1 MRIFLISL
9 FCCLCSSSFRSA
21 HASEVDA
28 LRGQMQDLTRAVQD
42 LRLTVENQQC
52 EIAFLKGQTPPPF
65 TTTGQPS
72 SASGT
77 RNLQGRWNPDIGIVA
92 DIVAKLDSPKADSE
106 GSDRLSAREV
116 ELIFGSSVDPYSRFD
131 ATISFSDFEEAG
143 LEEATLTRFELPL
156 DMKARVGRFKPV
168 FGKALPVHRDSL
180 ETVDEPLMIQ
190 RYFGPEGYNRS
201 GADLHK
207 VLDLPWPSVHAVSVG
222 VLEGSVGEPEAG
234 RIFGNSRR
242 HPTLYS
248 HLKNYWD
255 LTDLTNFE
263 LGLSHMMGSKDA
275 DAHWEVHLLAADAT
289 LLHRLNADQSLKL
302 QGELFHMNREET
314 FTFNEDLTRDTADLD
329 GSLWASYVLT
339 DFRFNPQWATG
350 FRFDHVELIDNARTS
365 PDHADLGYTGYLTF
379 YQSEF
384 ARWRIQYSH
393 IDLANAEDD
402 NQLMLQ
408 GTFAI
413 GEHKHK
419 IQ

>member
-1 MRIFLISL
+1 
-9 FCCLCSSSFRSA
+9 
-21 HASEVDA
+21 
-28 LRGQMQDLTRAVQD
+28 
-42 LRLTVENQQC
+42 
-52 EIAFLKGQTPPPF
+52 
-65 TTTGQPS
+65 
-72 SASGT
+72 
-77 RNLQGRWNPDIGIVA
+77 
-92 DIVAKLDSPKADSE
+92 
-106 GSDRLSAREV
+106 
-116 ELIFGSSVDPYSRFD
+116 
-131 ATISFSDFEEAG
+131 
-143 LEEATLTRFELPL
+143 
-156 DMKARVGRFKPV
+156 
-168 FGKALPVHRDSL
+168 
-180 ETVDEPLMIQ
+180 MIQ